1 MNTITIEE
9 QLNKELSI
17 YYYTTSD
24 NTCLEYFIGYQIAA
38 LLGYKSPHSF
48 ITKNV
53 SKSNKLIFCDYK
65 GVKEPYLDPRTI
77 LISRDGAIEILLK
90 TRKSISPDVLQI
102 IQKFNI

>member
-53 SKSNKLIFCDYK
+53 SKSMCTICLSIQYNCE
-65 GVKEPYLDPRTI
+65 KEVTT
-77 LISRDGAIEILLK
+77 K
-90 TRKSISPDVLQI
+90 
-102 IQKFNI
+102 